1 MEDHAIQFYEF
12 RLIQKCYEALKIGI
26 SKIIVLYQ
34 NFIFKFK
41 QYTILFQREK
51 ELLGKHRLVKDR
63 EIIEKFFGIWQKSF
77 LISKIIQ
84 TKKNEKNNTLIYQS
98 FRKWINFIKLRY
110 QIKRNQEQQAR
121 RTQLISLIYWKKYNQ
136 VEKRIKILKVSR

>member
-1 MEDHAIQFYEF
+1 
-12 RLIQKCYEALKIGI
+12 
-26 SKIIVLYQ
+26 
-34 NFIFKFK
+34 
-41 QYTILFQREK
+41 
-51 ELLGKHRLVKDR
+51 LLGKHRLVKDR